1 MTQGLLE
8 IAAAALV
15 ERGKGILAADK
26 TPAAPARQ
34 SQGANVLSADD
45 FLRSPRGAV
54 HRPGAVEL
62 IVQRTRLNSAA
73 ALGMHTDELVFGVGA
88 PTCPAPSLPDD

>member
-34 SQGANVLSADD
+34 SQGADILSADD

-54 HRPGAVEL
+54 HRPGAVEF

-73 ALGMHTDELVFGVGA
+73 ALGMHTDELVKSGA
-88 PTCPAPSLPDD
+88 GADVSGPELPDD